1 MIRGDIIIQ
10 ILKQSWV
17 TYQILTDCI
26 NDAINKGVFP
36 DSLKIA
42 KITPVHKK
50 DEPTDKENYEPVSV
64 LPLLSKVFERLLYD
78 QLSEYLEK
86 YLNTLLCG
94 FRNSHSIQHALFK
107 LLQGWQEELGKSG
120 FVGTILTDLSKAYDC
135 LPHDLLVAKFE
146 AYGIDK
152 TGLNLM
158 HNYLS
163 NRKQRTKINYSYSDW
178 YDIVR
183 GVPRGP
189 ILGPLLFILFINDL
203 FFFIE
208 RTTICNFA
216 DDNTI
221 YGCQNDLKTI
231 LEDLR
236 YDIVTLI
243 RWFKEN
249 SMKANPKKTAKTTYH
264 TQYKS
269 NKGRRISK
277 RSFAESHN

>member
-1 MIRGDIIIQ
+1 MVEKLDTFGWPSNNEDLTEETLTKIFKKFKNHPSIVKIKNKYLVKEKFSFQPVSVKDVENVIKNIPSDKTSGGDIPIQ
-10 ILKQSWV
+10 MFKRSGF

-36 DSLKIA
+36 DSLKTANIA
-42 KITPVHKK
+42 PVHKK
-50 DEPTDKENYEPVSV
+50 DKPTDKENYRPVSV

-146 AYGIDK
+146 AYGMYK
-152 TGLNLM
+152 TGLNLI

-163 NRKQRTKINYSYSDW
+163 NRKQRTKINSSYSGW

-183 GVPRGP
+183 GVPQGS
-189 ILGPLLFILFINDL
+189 I
-203 FFFIE
+203 
-208 RTTICNFA
+208 
-216 DDNTI
+216 
-221 YGCQNDLKTI
+221 
-231 LEDLR
+231 
-236 YDIVTLI
+236 
-243 RWFKEN
+243 
-249 SMKANPKKTAKTTYH
+249 
-264 TQYKS
+264 
-269 NKGRRISK
+269 
-277 RSFAESHN
+277 